1 MQSSIHEVS
10 RDSWGSVRAV
20 GALSWPGLLS
30 ANIILPQMQER
41 ACRGNAKS
49 QLDAVME
56 HLVGRRS
63 QPRVAQVHAIFLNDQ
78 NRWRQDP
85 SQPLLQI

>member
-1 MQSSIHEVS
+1 
-10 RDSWGSVRAV
+10 VRAV

-56 HLVGRRS
+56 HLVGRQGQSRG
-63 QPRVAQVHAIFLNDQ
+63 AQVHAMY
-78 NRWRQDP
+78 P
-85 SQPLLQI
+85 STLARIHPFPGLI